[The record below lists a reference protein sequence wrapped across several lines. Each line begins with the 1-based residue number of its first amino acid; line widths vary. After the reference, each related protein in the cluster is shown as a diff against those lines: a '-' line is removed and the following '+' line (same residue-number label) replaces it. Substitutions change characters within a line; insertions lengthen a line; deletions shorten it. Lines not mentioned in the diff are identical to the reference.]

1 VPGHYPL
8 CGNLQPQP
16 CVPDNGILGS
26 STLADPV
33 YRARDFRLFLGV
45 RVVSTLAV
53 MIQSVA
59 VGWQVY
65 DMERTPLALAWV
77 GLAEFV
83 PMFLL
88 TLPAGAVV
96 DHTDQ
101 RKVLSLAFFI
111 QALSAGLLLALSV
124 AHVRVAWPFYGVI
137 AVFGVARGFY
147 GPSAQSLLAFL
158 VPQERLPKSIAL
170 SASVFQAAVIAGPA
184 LGGFIYAL
192 GPMPTYGTCLVAF
205 CVAAAATATF
215 GGRRNQPRTGA
226 AGPVARVREGL
237 SFVFSRPVVLGAI
250 SLDLFAVLLGGA
262 VALLPVFARDIL
274 HVGPQGLG
282 VLRSATAI
290 GATCTALLLARF
302 PMTRHTGHRMFAAVA
317 LFGVATIVF
326 GLSRNMYLSMAAL
339 IVLGVA
345 DQISVF
351 VRSSLI
357 QLATPDA
364 MRGRVSAVNMLFIG
378 ASNELGEFESGVTAA
393 WLGTVPAVVLG
404 GIGTLIVVGLWMRF
418 FPHLRTVDRLNS
430 VLPKS

>member
-1 VPGHYPL
+1 M
-8 CGNLQPQP
+8 
-16 CVPDNGILGS
+16 S
-26 STLADPV
+26 EAV
-33 YRARDFRLFLGV
+33 YRERDFRLFIAV

-101 RKVLSLAFFI
+101 RKVLAAAFVI
-111 QALSAGLLLALSV
+111 QAVSAALLLALSV
-124 AHVRVAWPFYGVI
+124 AQVRSAWAFYGVI
-137 AVFGVARGFY
+137 AVFGIARGFY

-158 VPQERLPKSIAL
+158 VPPERLPRYIAL
-170 SASVFQAAVIAGPA
+170 NSSAYQAAVIAGPA
-184 LGGFIYAL
+184 VGGLIYAL
-192 GPMPTYGTCLVAF
+192 GPLVTYGTCLVAF
-205 CVAAAATATF
+205 CIAAVATLTY
-215 GGRRNQPRTGA
+215 GGRRNQPRTGDQPS
-226 AGPVARVREGL
+226 PVERVREGL
-237 SFVFSRPVVLGAI
+237 AFVFSRPVVLGAI

-262 VALLPVFARDIL
+262 VALLPIFARDIL

-282 VLRSATAI
+282 VLRSATAV
-290 GATCTALLLARF
+290 GATCTALLLARY
-302 PMTRHTGHRMFAAVA
+302 PMKHDSGRKMFAAVA
-317 LFGVATIVF
+317 LFGIATIVF
-326 GLSRNMYLSMAAL
+326 GLSRNMYLSMGAL

-378 ASNELGEFESGVTAA
+378 ASNELGEFESGITAS
-393 WLGTVPAVVLG
+393 WFGTVPAVVLG
-404 GIGTLIVVGLWMRF
+404 GIGTLIVVAVWMRL
-418 FPHLRTVDRLNS
+418 FPALRTVDRLDS
-430 VLPKS
+430 VLPHR

>member
-1 VPGHYPL
+1 L
-8 CGNLQPQP
+8 
-16 CVPDNGILGS
+16 S
-26 STLADPV
+26 DPV
-33 YRARDFRLFLGV
+33 YRDRDFRLFLGT

-111 QALSAGLLLALSV
+111 QAVSAALLLALSI
-124 AHVRVAWPFYGVI
+124 AHVRVAWPFYAVI

-147 GPSAQSLLAFL
+147 GPAAQSLLAFL
-158 VPQERLPKSIAL
+158 VPQERLAKSIAL
-170 SASVFQAAVIAGPA
+170 SASAFQAAVIAGPA
-184 LGGFIYAL
+184 LGGFLYAL
-192 GPMPTYGTCLVAF
+192 GPPLTYATCLVAY
-205 CVAAAATATF
+205 CVAGFAAATY
-215 GGRRNQPRTGA
+215 GGRRNKPQGPGQL
-226 AGPVARVREGL
+226 GPVGRVREGL
-237 SFVFSRPVVLGAI
+237 AFVFSRPVVLGAI

-274 HVGPQGLG
+274 HTGPMGLG
-282 VLRSATAI
+282 ALRSASAV
-290 GATCTALLLARF
+290 GATVMALVLARK
-302 PMTRHTGHRMFAAVA
+302 PMVHNTGRRMFAAVA
-317 LFGVATIVF
+317 LYGVATIVF
-326 GLSRNMYLSMAAL
+326 GLSRNMYLSLAAL
-339 IVLGVA
+339 VCMGA
-345 DQISVF
+345 GDQVSVF
-351 VRSSLI
+351 VRTSLI

-393 WLGTVPAVVLG
+393 WFGTVPAVVLG
-404 GIGTLIVVGLWMRF
+404 GIGTLVVVGLWMRL
-418 FPHLRTVDRLNS
+418 FPALRTVDRLDS
-430 VLPKS
+430 VVPQS